1 MQNEET
7 VFPSRVKRTAKT
19 VFFLIAT
26 GFLIC
31 LALACA
37 ALACLFI
44 LDRGPGGEGEKYTL
58 SQRMKR
64 YKVAGQFIWA
74 DFKDTVSG
82 KRPVMPPDES
92 EPESETEQE

>member
-1 MQNEET
+1 MQNEEPDFS
-7 VFPSRVKRTAKT
+7 VRKIKRTGKT
-19 VFFLIAT
+19 FFCLIAT
-26 GFLIC
+26 LFLIC
-31 LALACA
+31 SALAGA

-44 LDRGPGGEGEKYTL
+44 LDRGPGEGKYTL

-92 EPESETEQE
+92 EPESETEQ

>member
-1 MQNEET
+1 MQNTEPG
-7 VFPSRVKRTAKT
+7 FPARAKHTAKT

-26 GFLIC
+26 VFLIC
-31 LALACA
+31 LALAGA
-37 ALACLFI
+37 ALASLFI
-44 LDRGPGGEGEKYTL
+44 LDRGPGSEGEKYTL

-82 KRPVMPPDES
+82 KRPVMPPNET
-92 EPESETEQE
+92 EPESETEQ